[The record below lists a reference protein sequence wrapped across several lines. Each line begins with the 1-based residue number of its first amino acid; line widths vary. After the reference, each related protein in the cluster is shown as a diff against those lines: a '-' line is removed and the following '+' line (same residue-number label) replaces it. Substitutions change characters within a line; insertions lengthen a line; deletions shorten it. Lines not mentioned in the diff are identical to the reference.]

1 MILTYLIVPTL
12 NAWFDR
18 KGPKRF
24 YLVVNLLRAIS
35 MIVHAGLF
43 MDVEGGYFVF
53 DHVALRNYAI
63 FGFYLTSY
71 WLVFEIVLNFL
82 RNKPLL
88 YYDRKE
94 GDSGIFDRFFAKYP
108 KLHLSAKIISL
119 IIALICYA
127 IV

>member
-1 MILTYLIVPTL
+1 MILTYLIVPIL

-24 YLVVNLLRAIS
+24 YLVVNILRAIS
-35 MIVHAGLF
+35 MIVHASLV
-43 MDVEGGYFVF
+43 MQAQGGYLVF
-53 DHVALRNYAI
+53 DYNALRNYAI

-94 GDSGIFDRFFAKYP
+94 GDSGYIDRFFTKYP
-108 KLHLSAKIISL
+108 KLHLPAKILAL

-127 IV
+127 IE